1 MSIVSTTLSTT
12 SGNSLKQT
20 IREKLNEIE
29 TYRELLYNQIDAL
42 QKFFDACA
50 DKNGLLSS
58 LELDNGLRTYDFK
71 GEVIIRHIPV
81 THSYLH
87 NCFYFY
93 HLSLTQPTIQAI
105 TFRETTSGFLM
116 QLNNCVEQITQKE
129 EKFKKKLDK
138 EIERRKKLEEELK
151 YV

>member
-29 TYRELLYNQIDAL
+29 TYREILYNQIDAL

-58 LELDNGLRTYDFK
+58 LEIDNGLRTYDFK
-71 GEVIIRHIPV
+71 GEVIIKQYSNYLIHIYSTASV
-81 THSYLH
+81 
-87 NCFYFY
+87 
-93 HLSLTQPTIQAI
+93 I
-105 TFRETTSGFLM
+105 FL
-116 QLNNCVEQITQKE
+116 
-129 EKFKKKLDK
+129 
-138 EIERRKKLEEELK
+138 RP
-151 YV
+151 